1 MFLHME
7 LHLEAL
13 LALLEK
19 SGYGTGGKAA
29 FARIVPMSAGYL
41 HDITSGQ
48 KQPSQKVI
56 VAMARA
62 LQVPVQA
69 ITRTPVAA

>member
-1 MFLHME
+1 ME
-7 LHLEAL
+7 LHLEAF

-29 FARIVPMSAGYL
+29 FARTVPMSTGYL

-48 KQPSQKVI
+48 KQPSEKVI

-69 ITRTPVAA
+69 ICKDRVAA